1 MRISINSPSYKRAG
15 AVDTFR
21 LLPGAWFWVHAF
33 EADDYKKANKRIKI
47 KILPDALR
55 GNVAKVRNH
64 ILKTQMSK
72 ADVTV
77 MVDDDTKS
85 IGYFHNCKRIR
96 LKNEYEIRLMI
107 KKYTQLAKDLGVW
120 LWGINVSTDK
130 QNYREYTPFSMTSY
144 ISASFSCFLKGNKI
158 FYDERFPLK
167 EDYDM
172 TAQQCNINRRV
183 LRINRYYYY
192 KKGAEQPGGCAT
204 YRNVAIEMD
213 QIRLLQKKWG
223 SRIVSFDFNER
234 NHLMKKK
241 RNFDINP
248 IIKIPIRGV

>member
-15 AVDTFR
+15 AVGTFK
-21 LLPGAWFWVHAF
+21 LLPGAWFWVHEF

-64 ILKTQMSK
+64 ILKAQISK
-72 ADVTV
+72 ANVTV
-77 MVDDDTKS
+77 MVDDDMKS
-85 IGYFHNCKRIR
+85 VGYFHNRKKVF
-96 LKNEYEIRLMI
+96 LKDEHEIRLMI
-107 KKYTQLAKDLGVW
+107 GKYTRLAKEFGVL
-120 LWGINVSTDK
+120 LWGINVSPDK

-144 ISASFSCFLKGNKI
+144 ISASFSCFLRGNKI
-158 FYDERFPLK
+158 LYDERFPLK

-172 TAQQCNINRRV
+172 TIQQCNIHRRV
-183 LRINRYYYY
+183 LRVNRYFYD
-192 KKGAEQPGGCAT
+192 KKGAEQSGGCAA
-204 YRNVAIEMD
+204 YRNVAVEMD

-223 SRIVSFDFNER
+223 SRIVSHDFNTR
-234 NHLMKKK
+234 SHSSIKK

-248 IIKIPIRGV
+248 VIKIPIRGV